1 MKKYIH
7 EKVELNFAEDNTIVI
22 EDVLT
27 PTYTFQIAS
36 NLLKNIA
43 TETNVF
49 KFNRKR
55 SYPGAII
62 ASPSREEDPET
73 NQNYIYDWTR
83 DSALI
88 ITEMSHYVKE
98 FPDFKILLR
107 NYFAFVVKTSKHTE
121 PDQAKW
127 FIDGSPVLGWGKQ
140 ADSPGLRIIALDAV
154 YPFLTK
160 RQQKSCNKIIATYL
174 EWILENFD
182 TEGENIWE
190 EEDGNHFFSYAANY
204 QALRLVL
211 SKIEQYDVENKA
223 TRIADVINDLLRAK
237 KGFEQG
243 NRFKSNH
250 DGHGKKG
257 NDLNID
263 TVFALLI
270 SDGYGDAIT
279 DARSLNNLAA
289 IINFFK
295 KRYPIN
301 KKDEQIGLGVSIG
314 RYPFDLYDGIT
325 DDGVNNG
332 HPWFISTFAVATF
345 LYKVASAYKEDGK
358 ISIDKENISFF
369 EFIGYSA
376 LGNYNLK
383 HQDFDIILKKIVNA
397 ANKQVFSARYHA
409 RDAHLSEQY
418 DKDTGMEMSVRDLS
432 WSYKEYLTALRAYQT
447 YLKK

>member
-1 MKKYIH
+1 MKKYIY
-7 EKVELNFAEDNTIVI
+7 EKVELNFSEDNTIGI
-22 EDVLT
+22 EDVFT
-27 PTYTFQIAS
+27 PAYTFQIVS

-43 TETNVF
+43 TENNVF
-49 KFNRKR
+49 NFNGRC
-55 SYPGAII
+55 SVPGVII

-88 ITEMSHYVKE
+88 ITEMSHFVKE
-98 FPDFKILLR
+98 FPDFKKFLR
-107 NYFAFVVKTSKHTE
+107 NYFEFVMKIIDQSDR
-121 PDQAKW
+121 DQAKW

-160 RQQKSCNKIIATYL
+160 RQQKSCNQIIAKYL
-174 EWILENFD
+174 EWILDNFHVD
-182 TEGENIWE
+182 GENIWE
-190 EEDGNHFFSYAANY
+190 EEDGKHFFSYAANY
-204 QALRLVL
+204 KALCTVL
-211 SKIEQYDVENKA
+211 SKQEEYDVENK
-223 TRIADVINDLLRAK
+223 TKRITGVIKELLKAK

-270 SDGYGDAIT
+270 SDGYGDTIT
-279 DARSLNNLAA
+279 DARSLNNVAA
-289 IINFFK
+289 IIDFFK
-295 KRYPIN
+295 NRYPIN

-345 LYKVASAYKEDGK
+345 LYKVASSYKEDGV
-358 ISIDKENISFF
+358 ITIDEQNISFF
-369 EFIGYSA
+369 KFIGYTA
-376 LGNYNLK
+376 LGNYDLK
-383 HQDFDIILKKIVNA
+383 HPDFDIILKKIVSA

-409 RDAHLSEQY
+409 KDAHLSEQY

-432 WSYKEYLTALRAYQT
+432 WSYKEYLTALRAYHT